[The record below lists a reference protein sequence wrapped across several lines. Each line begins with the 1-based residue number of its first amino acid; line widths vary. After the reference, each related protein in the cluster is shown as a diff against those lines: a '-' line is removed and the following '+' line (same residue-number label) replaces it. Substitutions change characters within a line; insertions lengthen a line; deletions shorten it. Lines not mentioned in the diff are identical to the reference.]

1 MQQMRA
7 QHHQNMGQLLG
18 TQRQQLV
25 QEGRA
30 AIEQQ
35 RQAGG
40 AALQMQGQQAQAAI
54 ARERQ
59 GGRAALQMQGQQA
72 QAAIAR
78 EKTQRGQAQVDTQ
91 RAREASAGA
100 QRTVASL
107 RQDAAAAKAQYSQTI
122 AGMKSEIARIRAQ
135 PGPTVE
141 KDAQI
146 KQLKADAEATKTESL
161 RRIRVQAMQ
170 IKQLRRG
177 GRIRARALQA
187 AQARAAG
194 PQPATAGAVQQP
206 QAVRREEPAE
216 VGFGRMPRL
225 PSFRADEPVPGL
237 PSERSSIKSSE
248 VSSVRAEPTSAARTE
263 SQRLLDDAKRQ
274 IAQLRSEIDAGK
286 GANTQLRTEMKE
298 AADKLREAGPTEQTK
313 ILREELTTIRRD
325 IREGG
330 GRAAPAAAGPIITVS
345 APGGGGAAGGGSSS
359 SSGGAGGGSGAAGAG
374 GRGTD
379 LSGIVEAVK
388 ALAEKV
394 GEGKKKPAAGSK
406 KGITQARKRYT
417 DVRKTKLAEMR
428 SLKSKRIREF
438 NTKTKKMPKAQR
450 DKARRAFKA
459 KVEAQFREISKKFP
473 TARGMKTVGVVRELI
488 AKMQKIRLP
497 RA

>member
-1 MQQMRA
+1 
-7 QHHQNMGQLLG
+7 
-18 TQRQQLV
+18 
-25 QEGRA
+25 
-30 AIEQQ
+30 
-35 RQAGG
+35 
-40 AALQMQGQQAQAAI
+40 
-54 ARERQ
+54 
-59 GGRAALQMQGQQA
+59 
-72 QAAIAR
+72 
-78 EKTQRGQAQVDTQ
+78 VDTQ